1 MEENEDKKGKEDKN
15 ENKEKTIVENNDNK
29 KKYIIPIL
37 IIVIVILIAGTCYL
51 YMNSINKQ
59 KSIAD
64 KEKTI
69 KKQQEEL
76 LNISKDKD
84 KENEKKKEK
93 EKQTTKPNEQKQET
107 KYLSKE
113 EYLKIFKEY
122 VGTDFPGEYSEQN
135 QNNKKIEILEDVAE
149 GFFDKCKFFL
159 RKGEFIKQPSSG
171 VAEGDY
177 KIIKR
182 QDVRDRAH
190 KFVRDMGYGKITEYR
205 DNYDKTE
212 DGIKTGKPYDLRVDL
227 TAHNRQEKELKLS
240 IIFLRD
246 KNNNLTDKVYAAYV
260 GIK

>member
-1 MEENEDKKGKEDKN
+1 MEKNEN
-15 ENKEKTIVENNDNK
+15 ENKEEKKVENNNNTNN
-29 KKYIIPIL
+29 KKYIIPVL
-37 IIVIVILIAGTCYL
+37 IIVIIVLIGGVYYL
-51 YMNSINKQ
+51 YMNSTNKQ

-64 KEKTI
+64 KDKTI

-76 LNISKDKD
+76 LNAAKD
-84 KENEKKKEK
+84 KEKDKGKQKER
-93 EKQTTKPNEQKQET
+93 EKQTTKPNEQQKET

-122 VGTDFPGEYSEQN
+122 VGTDFPGIHTEKDPN
-135 QNNKKIEILEDVAE
+135 GKKLEILEDVTE
-149 GFFDKCKFFL
+149 GIFDKCKFYL
-159 RKGEFIKQPSSG
+159 VKGNMIKSNNSG
-171 VAEGDY
+171 FAEGDY
-177 KIIKR
+177 KVITR
-182 QDVRDRAH
+182 QQVRDRAH
-190 KFVRDMGYGKITEYR
+190 QFVRDMGYGKITEYR

-240 IIFLRD
+240 ILFLRD